1 MNELKLLREWDAD
14 APPLTDA
21 ARSRARSRLLQAMQ
35 APTAVHTAP
44 TAPAVGRRPLLRIAV
59 AGVAAAAVTATV
71 VVAQDAGEK
80 EPRTRT
86 VSAATVLRGAAAE
99 ALRTEKPVAPRDD
112 QFIYTKEVVERRPVS
127 GGPVKK
133 WVDESW
139 SSVDGSKKGYVSEL
153 GYKQWVPK
161 SRPGQSTWPPS
172 KWSELKE
179 LPTDP
184 RKLTATL
191 RDMGGKPD
199 YGRPT
204 TADEWPMVQIFL
216 SGLLRDSVLPKGLRS
231 AAFEAL
237 ATAPGVK
244 VLPGRTEFN
253 GHTAIGVQYVVG
265 PPGTSWKDGGRTL
278 LFDAKTYQYLGLRER
293 ATAKQGTE
301 VYDQSQYV
309 VASGVVDR
317 VFQRP

>member
-1 MNELKLLREWDAD
+1 MNEIELLREWDAD
-14 APPLTDA
+14 APPLSDA
-21 ARSRARSRLLQAMQ
+21 ARARARFRLHQAMQ
-35 APTAVHTAP
+35 APAARTRFPVH
-44 TAPAVGRRPLLRIAV
+44 RRQLLRV
-59 AGVAAAAVTATV
+59 GVACATAAAVTATV
-71 VVAQDAGEK
+71 VVSQDTGEDA
-80 EPRTRT
+80 PRTRT
-86 VSAATVLRGAAAE
+86 VSATTVLRGAAAE
-99 ALRTEKPVAPRDD
+99 ALRTEKPLAPRDD
-112 QFIYTKEVVERRPVS
+112 QFIYTKEVIERRPVS

-153 GYKQWVPK
+153 GHKQWVPVFQ
-161 SRPGQSTWPPS
+161 PGQSTWPPS
-172 KWSELKE
+172 KWSELEK

-184 RKLTATL
+184 GKLTAAL

-204 TADEWPMVQIFL
+204 RADEWPMVQIFL
-216 SGLLRDSVLPKGLRS
+216 SGLLRHSVLPKGLRS

-253 GHTAIGVQYVVG
+253 GHTAIGVRYVVG
-265 PPGTSWKDGGRTL
+265 PPGTSAKDGGRLL
-278 LFDAKTYQYLGLRER
+278 LFDAKTYRYLGLRER
-293 ATAKQGTE
+293 TTAKLTSK
-301 VYDQSQYV
+301 VYEQSQYI
-309 VASGVVDR
+309 VADGVVDR

>member
-1 MNELKLLREWDAD
+1 MNEIELLREWDAD
-14 APPLTDA
+14 APPLTQA
-21 ARSRARSRLLQAMQ
+21 ARARARFRLQQAMQ
-35 APTAVHTAP
+35 APAATAVP
-44 TAPAVGRRPLLRIAV
+44 GVGRRPLLRIAV
-59 AGVAAAAVTATV
+59 AGVAAAAVTTTLLV
-71 VVAQDAGEK
+71 TQDPGT

-86 VSAATVLRGAAAE
+86 VSATTVLRGAAAE

-112 QFIYTKEVVERRPVS
+112 QFIYTKEVIERRPVS

-153 GYKQWVPK
+153 GHKQWVPAFK
-161 SRPGQSTWPPS
+161 PGEGTWPPS
-172 KWSELKE
+172 KWSELKQ

-184 RKLTATL
+184 GKLTATL

-204 TADEWPMVQIFL
+204 RADEWPMVQIFL
-216 SGLLRDSVLPKGLRS
+216 SGLLRHSVLPKGLRS

-237 ATAPGVK
+237 AAAPGVK
-244 VLPGRTEFN
+244 VLPDRTEFN
-253 GHTAIGVQYVVG
+253 GHTAIGVQYVIG

-278 LFDAKTYQYLGLRER
+278 LFDARTYRYLGLRER
-293 ATAKQGTE
+293 ATTKQGTK

-309 VASGVVDR
+309 VAAGVVDR

>member
-1 MNELKLLREWDAD
+1 MNELELLREWDAD

-21 ARSRARSRLLQAMQ
+21 ARARARFRLHQAKQ
-35 APTAVHTAP
+35 TPTAV
-44 TAPAVGRRPLLRIAV
+44 PAVGRRPLLRIAV

-71 VVAQDAGEK
+71 VVTQNTGEQT
-80 EPRTRT
+80 PRTQT
-86 VSAATVLRGAAAE
+86 VSATTVLRGAAAE

-112 QFIYTKEVVERRPVS
+112 QFIYTKEVIERRPVS

-139 SSVDGSKKGYVSEL
+139 SSVDGSEKGYVSEL
-153 GYKQWVPK
+153 GHKQWVPAFK
-161 SRPGQSTWPPS
+161 PGQGTWPPS
-172 KWSELKE
+172 RWSELKE

-184 RKLTATL
+184 GKLTATL

-216 SGLLRDSVLPKGLRS
+216 SGLLRHSVLPKGLRA

-237 ATAPGVK
+237 AAAPGVK
-244 VLPGRTEFN
+244 ALPGRTEFN
-253 GHTAIGVQYVVG
+253 GHTALGVRYVIG

-293 ATAKQGTE
+293 AKTKQGTKA
-301 VYDQSQYV
+301 YDQSQYI

>member
-1 MNELKLLREWDAD
+1 MNEIDLLREWDAD

-21 ARSRARSRLLQAMQ
+21 ARARARFRLQQAMQ
-35 APTAVHTAP
+35 APATTVVAVR
-44 TAPAVGRRPLLRIAV
+44 RRPLLRIAV

-71 VVAQDAGEK
+71 VVTQDTGTG
-80 EPRTRT
+80 PRTRT
-86 VSAATVLRGAAAE
+86 VSATTVLRGAAAE
-99 ALRTEKPVAPRDD
+99 ALRTEKPLAPRDD
-112 QFIYTKEVVERRPVS
+112 QFIYTKEVIERRPVG
-127 GGPVKK
+127 GGPVKR

-139 SSVDGSKKGYVSEL
+139 SSVDGSKRSYVSEL
-153 GYKQWVPK
+153 GHKQWVPPFRK
-161 SRPGQSTWPPS
+161 GQSTWPPT

-184 RKLTATL
+184 GKLTATL

-199 YGRPT
+199 FGRPT
-204 TADEWPMVQIFL
+204 RADEWPMVEIFL
-216 SGLLRDSVLPKGLRS
+216 SGLLRDSVLPRGLRS

-237 ATAPGVK
+237 AAAPGVK
-244 VLPGRTEFN
+244 VLPDRTEFN
-253 GHTAIGVQYVVG
+253 GHTALAVQYIIG

-278 LFDAKTYQYLGLRER
+278 LFDAETYRYLGLREG
-293 ATAKQGTE
+293 ATGKNT
-301 VYDQSQYV
+301 VYDQSQYI